1 MRIFLVALVLGLTLL
16 RQARGKHFLVET
28 EDKQDGGYDDSDSYD
43 DLDVYDDLDGEDEL
57 DDDAE
62 LDGNDGGKDY
72 WDDGKGRHRK

>member
-1 MRIFLVALVLGLTLL
+1 MRIFLVALVLG
-16 RQARGKHFLVET
+16 QARGKHFLVET

-72 WDDGKGRHRK
+72 WDDGKGRRRK